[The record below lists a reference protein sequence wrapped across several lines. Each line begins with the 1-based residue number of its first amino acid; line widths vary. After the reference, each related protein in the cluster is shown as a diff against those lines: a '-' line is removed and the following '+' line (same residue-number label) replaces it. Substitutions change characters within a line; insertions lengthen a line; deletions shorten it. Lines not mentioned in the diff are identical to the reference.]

1 MESTLIYK
9 LIIILSIFIAIFT
22 LLYTVLGINKEQSFK
37 SIFKKKKKDKQKIED
52 YEKILKENRRKEI
65 LRIKPSLKERLEKKV
80 KNTIE
85 LSEIELSLE
94 KFIFYTL
101 GASMPGILGGMILRN
116 PLLMIIFGA
125 VTATIPFFYIQEKAK
140 KKFKVIEENLPTSL
154 GNIIAQFMSEEDFVI
169 AVEKKLDQLPSPLN
183 KYFTSFVNEVQVLNI
198 SVVES
203 LKNLKEKIDNYYFK
217 EFIDLAIQTEVQGEE
232 LKYTMLTIPEDLR
245 DIQQVQSE
253 FDLIRKK
260 YVRNFIATLIFFPLN
275 LLILRAGYR
284 RYYDLLVYTFQGK
297 IGLAIVVLIIIGCTY
312 FLYKYNKSIE
322 VEID

>member
-1 MESTLIYK
+1 MERTLIYK
-9 LIIILSIFIAIFT
+9 LVIILSIFIAAFT
-22 LLYTVLGINKEQSFK
+22 LLCSVFGFKSNKSFK
-37 SIFKKKKKDKQKIED
+37 CIFKSKKKNRQKIEN

-85 LSEIELSLE
+85 LSEIQLTID
-94 KFIFYTL
+94 KFLFYTL
-101 GASMPGILGGMILRN
+101 IAGIPGVLGGMILRN
-116 PLLMIIFGA
+116 PLLMLIFGA
-125 VTATIPFFYIQEKAK
+125 FTATIPFFYIQEKAK
-140 KKFKVIEENLPTSL
+140 KKFRLIEENLPTSL

-183 KYFTSFVNEVQVLNI
+183 KYFTSFVSEVQVLNI
-198 SVVES
+198 NVVEA
-203 LKNLKEKIDNYYFK
+203 LENLKDKIDNYYFK

-275 LLILRAGYR
+275 LLILRAGYK
-284 RYYDLLVYTFQGK
+284 RYYDLLVYTLQGK
-297 IGLAIVVLIIIGCTY
+297 IGLAVVVLIMIGCIY
-312 FLYKYNKSIE
+312 FLYKYNKPIR

>member
-1 MESTLIYK
+1 MESTLVYI
-9 LIIILSIFIAIFT
+9 LIVILSTFIGIFT
-22 LLYTVLGINKEQSFK
+22 LLYSTFGGSRYGDFK
-37 SIFKKKKKDKQKIED
+37 GFSIRGKKHKQKIEN

-65 LRIKPSLKERLEKKV
+65 LKLKPSLKERLEKKI

-85 LSEIELSLE
+85 LSEINMTLD

-101 GASMPGILGGMILRN
+101 IASAPGLAFGIILRN
-116 PLLMIIFGA
+116 PFLIIIFSALSGA
-125 VTATIPFFYIQEKAK
+125 IPFFYIQERAK
-140 KKFKVIEENLPTSL
+140 KKFKVIEENLPASL

-169 AVEKKLDQLPSPLN
+169 AVEKKLDQLPDPLD

-198 SVVES
+198 SVVEA
-203 LKNLKEKIDNYYFK
+203 LENLKERVDNYYFK
-217 EFIDLAIQTEVQGEE
+217 EFIDLAIQTEVQGEK

-245 DIQQVQSE
+245 DIQQVQGE

-275 LLILRAGYR
+275 LLILRVGYK
-284 RYYDLLVYTFQGK
+284 RYYELLVYTIQGK
-297 IGLAIVVLIIIGCTY
+297 IGLAFLVLILVGCVY
-312 FLYKYNKSIE
+312 FLYKYNKSIK

>member
-1 MESTLIYK
+1 MERTLIYK
-9 LIIILSIFIAIFT
+9 LIIILSIFVAAFT
-22 LLYTVLGINKEQSFK
+22 LLCSIFGFESNKSFK
-37 SIFKKKKKDKQKIED
+37 SIFKSKKKNRQKIEN

-65 LRIKPSLKERLEKKV
+65 LRIKPSLRERLEKKV

-85 LSEIELSLE
+85 LSEIQLTLD
-94 KFIFYTL
+94 KFLFYTL
-101 GASMPGILGGMILRN
+101 IAGIPGVLGGMILRN
-116 PLLMIIFGA
+116 PLLMLIFGA
-125 VTATIPFFYIQEKAK
+125 FTATIPFFYIQEKAK
-140 KKFKVIEENLPTSL
+140 KKFKLIEENLPTSL

-183 KYFTSFVNEVQVLNI
+183 KYFTSFVSEVQVLNI
-198 SVVES
+198 NVVEA
-203 LKNLKEKIDNYYFK
+203 LENLKEKIDNYYFK

-275 LLILRAGYR
+275 LLILRAGYK
-284 RYYDLLVYTFQGK
+284 RYYDLLVYTLQGK
-297 IGLAIVVLIIIGCTY
+297 IGLAVVVLIMIGCIY
-312 FLYKYNKSIE
+312 FLYKYNKPIR

>member
-1 MESTLIYK
+1 MERTLIYK
-9 LIIILSIFIAIFT
+9 LIIILSIFVAIFT
-22 LLYTVLGINKEQSFK
+22 LLCSIFGFDSNKLFKYIFK
-37 SIFKKKKKDKQKIED
+37 SKKKSRQKIEN

-65 LRIKPSLKERLEKKV
+65 LRIKPSLKEHLEKKV

-85 LSEIELSLE
+85 LSEIKLTLD
-94 KFIFYTL
+94 KFLFYTL
-101 GASMPGILGGMILRN
+101 IAGIPGVLGGMILRN

-125 VTATIPFFYIQEKAK
+125 FTATIPFFYIQEKAK

-154 GNIIAQFMSEEDFVI
+154 GNIIAQFMSEEDFVV

-183 KYFTSFVNEVQVLNI
+183 KYFTSFVNEVQILNI
-198 SVVES
+198 NVVEA
-203 LKNLKEKIDNYYFK
+203 LENLKEKIDNYYFK

-275 LLILRAGYR
+275 LLILRVGYK
-284 RYYDLLVYTFQGK
+284 RYYDLLVYTLQGK
-297 IGLAIVVLIIIGCTY
+297 IGLAVVVLIMIGCIY
-312 FLYKYNKSIE
+312 FLYKYNKPIR